1 MSTRVAV
8 VLLTLMFAACSGPG
22 VEQVHEQ
29 ILVIDAHAD
38 IEIPGRESV
47 YAGADGRSE
56 VAPDK
61 MRAGG
66 VDVVVMAA
74 AVGPQPR
81 NADGYASARARAEEE
96 IAAIQ
101 GIVAGPH
108 NNVVLARSPD
118 DLYAAQAEGKGA
130 LILGFQNALILGEE
144 VAYLDELYAAGVRVF
159 ALTHMGHNDFA
170 DSSRPLFISEQG
182 AHEPASEHGGLS
194 DLGRAAIRRINE
206 LGGMVDVSQ
215 LSREATL
222 EAVKRSAAPVIA
234 SHSNVRALTDVSRNL
249 SDEEIDAIAAA
260 GGAVCVAPFAGY
272 LFDSSDGS
280 LDAQIRGWRKQI
292 GLLEDY
298 LYHFE
303 LYWENEDEELK
314 TRFLD
319 GMRKIIGPSSVSRMI
334 DHLDY
339 VVQRVGID
347 HACIGTDFNHGSAV
361 TGFADASEAMN
372 VTAGL
377 LERGYSA
384 KDVEKIWG
392 GNFVRVFRQAQS
404 AVSD

>member
-1 MSTRVAV
+1 
-8 VLLTLMFAACSGPG
+8 
-22 VEQVHEQ
+22 
-29 ILVIDAHAD
+29 
-38 IEIPGRESV
+38 
-47 YAGADGRSE
+47 
-56 VAPDK
+56 
-61 MRAGG
+61 
-66 VDVVVMAA
+66 
-74 AVGPQPR
+74 
-81 NADGYASARARAEEE
+81 
-96 IAAIQ
+96 
-101 GIVAGPH
+101 
-108 NNVVLARSPD
+108 
-118 DLYAAQAEGKGA
+118 
-130 LILGFQNALILGEE
+130 
-144 VAYLDELYAAGVRVF
+144 
-159 ALTHMGHNDFA
+159 
-170 DSSRPLFISEQG
+170 
-182 AHEPASEHGGLS
+182 
-194 DLGRAAIRRINE
+194 
-206 LGGMVDVSQ
+206 

-298 LYHFE
+298 LYPFE
-303 LYWENEDEELK
+303 LYWEIEDEELK